1 MSRVNNVEEYISRN
15 PDWHEELS
23 QLRLIFLTMEMEET
37 IKWGM
42 PTYTVNGKNVAGLGA
57 FKSYVGIWF
66 HNGALLQDKNKKLIN
81 AQEGKTSGLRQMRF
95 SSAEDIVPLMIIEYI
110 NEAVEN
116 QRAGK
121 EIKANRDKELI
132 IPQQLVDKLHV
143 DQSFSQNFK
152 KLSKSKQREYAEY
165 ISEAK
170 REETKRNR
178 MEKIIPMINAEMGMN
193 DRYS

>member
-132 IPQQLVDKLHV
+132 IPQQLVDRLHV

-178 MEKIIPMINAEMGMN
+178 LEKIIPMINAEMGMN

>member
-1 MSRVNNVEEYISRN
+1 MGRVNNVEEYISRN

-57 FKSYVGIWF
+57 FKSYVGLWF

>member
-1 MSRVNNVEEYISRN
+1 MGRVNNVEEYISRN

>member
-152 KLSKSKQREYAEY
+152 KLSKSKQREYADY

>member
-178 MEKIIPMINAEMGMN
+178 MEKIIPMINAGMGMN
-193 DRYS
+193 DRYM

>member
-1 MSRVNNVEEYISRN
+1 MGRVNNVEEYISRN

-37 IKWGM
+37 IKWGI

>member
-95 SSAEDIVPLMIIEYI
+95 SSTEDIVPLMIIEYI

>member
-152 KLSKSKQREYAEY
+152 KLSKSKQREYADY

-178 MEKIIPMINAEMGMN
+178 MEKIIPMINAGMGMN
-193 DRYS
+193 DRYR

>member
-95 SSAEDIVPLMIIEYI
+95 SSAEDIGPLMIIEYI

-132 IPQQLVDKLHV
+132 IPQQLVDRLHV